1 MQMTVLIVVVVVV
14 IVVVIVLEHNRGRHS
29 SGFALDHWYHGDKAT
44 TIH

>member
-29 SGFALDHWYHGDKAT
+29 SGITLDHWYHGDKAT